1 MIEAP
6 EDNVLPPHL
15 TYLKRLVTALA
26 VVMIAGFV
34 VLILT
39 LVIRLNAPA
48 VAIPDEITLPDGQ
61 IAQAVTFGDGWYAVV
76 TEDQTLLVFQ
86 ESTGAL
92 LHEAQITT
100 K

>member
-1 MIEAP
+1 MNEAP

-34 VLILT
+34 VLIVT
-39 LVIRLNAPA
+39 LVIRLNAPS
-48 VAIPDEITLPDGQ
+48 VAIPDEISLPNGQ
-61 IAQAVTFGDGWYAVV
+61 TAAAVTFGDGWYAVV
-76 TEDQTLLVFQ
+76 TEDQHLYVYHET
-86 ESTGAL
+86 TGAL

-100 K
+100 E